1 MGFPYHRWEEK
12 SGFSGCVC
20 VCACVRVF
28 FFFVESGVMDDY
40 DYQILPD

>member
-12 SGFSGCVC
+12 SGYSGCVC
-20 VCACVRVF
+20 VCACVRV